1 MSVVKKQQNVRTNRT
16 MIVLMLQA
24 GLAAP
29 IGRVGEGE
37 GLQRLQPAL
46 ASRGRQWHSLVV
58 VLKDHSVETR
68 EQSVTSDEDGRGRR
82 GRGVDSSSSYRPI
95 RANDLQNDPDWKV
108 SEP

>member
-1 MSVVKKQQNVRTNRT
+1 MSVVRKQQQNMRTNKT

-58 VLKDHSVETR
+58 VLKDHSIETR
-68 EQSVTSDEDGRGRR
+68 EQSNVTRDEDGRGRS
-82 GRGVDSSSSYRPI
+82 GREGEGSTPPPTS
-95 RANDLQNDPDWKV
+95 Q
-108 SEP
+108 

>member
-16 MIVLMLQA
+16 MIVLMLRA

-58 VLKDHSVETR
+58 VLKDHSVETL
-68 EQSVTSDEDGRGRR
+68 EQSVTSGENGRGRS
-82 GRGVDSSSSYRPI
+82 GREGEESTPPPPTG
-95 RANDLQNDPDWKV
+95 Q
-108 SEP
+108 

>member
-1 MSVVKKQQNVRTNRT
+1 MSVVRKQQNTRTNKT

-29 IGRVGEGE
+29 IGRVEERE

-58 VLKDHSVETR
+58 VLKYHSVKTR
-68 EQSVTSDEDGRGRR
+68 EQSNVTRDEDGQGHSGRE
-82 GRGVDSSSSYRPI
+82 GEGSTPPPT
-95 RANDLQNDPDWKV
+95 NQ
-108 SEP
+108 